1 MAKQLFIMIGAP
13 GSGKST
19 WVKRQLRPDIDAY
32 VSRDEIRFSMLQ
44 EGDAYFKYED
54 EVFDT
59 FVQRIADYINDD
71 NDLYRV
77 FADAS
82 HLNYGSRMKL
92 LNALKAK
99 DVNLNLININYIYM
113 FTSLET
119 CLERNKNREGRALVP
134 EKTIIEMYKSLKEPE
149 ADEPVKNVYIVN
161 EHRQCI
167 DIKFMNAKDTNNFE
181 F

>member
-19 WVKRQLRPDIDAY
+19 WVKKQLRKDIDAY

-44 EGDAYFKYED
+44 EGDEYFKYEK
-54 EVFDT
+54 EVFNT
-59 FVQRIADYINDD
+59 FVEKIATYLKDE

-92 LNALKAK
+92 LDGLKAQGV
-99 DVNLNLININYIYM
+99 DFSSIDINYIFM
-113 FTSLET
+113 FTSLKT
-119 CLERNKNREGRALVP
+119 CLERNAQREGRARVP
-134 EKTIIEMYKSLKEPE
+134 DKTIEEMHNSLCEPE
-149 ADEPVKNVYIVN
+149 HCEPVKRVYIVN
-161 EHRQCI
+161 EHRECI
-167 DIKFMNAKDTNNFE
+167 DIKFMDAKDTNNFE